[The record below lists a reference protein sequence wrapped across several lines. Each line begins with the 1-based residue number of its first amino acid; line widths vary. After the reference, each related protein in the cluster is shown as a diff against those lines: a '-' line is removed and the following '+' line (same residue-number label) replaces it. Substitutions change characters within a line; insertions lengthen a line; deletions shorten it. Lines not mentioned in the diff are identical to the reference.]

1 MLLADEERDDV
12 AGADDRV
19 GAWVVVDDL
28 AGGEVAVSDVGYDVG
43 GAGALDHSDGIFEAL
58 ASEIREG

>member
-1 MLLADEERDDV
+1 MADEEGDDV

-28 AGGEVAVSDVGYDVG
+28 AGREVAVRDVSDDIRS
-43 GAGALDHSDGIFEAL
+43 AGALDHNDGIFEAL
-58 ASEIREG
+58 TGEVRKG